1 MNGKINTS
9 AAAAPKKK
17 SIWDSHF
24 LDSKI
29 HSANTEKKEGIW
41 GYFVGPCF
49 VYMAYYA
56 IAGSYLTQ
64 FYTDVIGI
72 GGIFMT
78 LMPIFSK
85 VFDAITNIIM
95 GRIIDRTHTRQG
107 KARPWL
113 LLSGLCMAIAGC
125 LLYAVPRAGYR
136 VQIVWIIFSY
146 NLYFAFAF
154 TMYNMS
160 HSLMVPLSTRN
171 TKQRDS
177 LAMLTSTGTTMLPGL
192 LTTIVLPIMI
202 NAFGVGSGAQGTWL
216 MMMSLL
222 SIIAFP
228 AVIIEYYFT
237 KERVTE
243 DSTDENGESKTEAV
257 PLGQQVKA
265 CFHDKYWVM
274 IIGFWAIYNLFN
286 QLSTGSILYYSN
298 WVLSNSVKTG
308 TINQVL
314 VNAIGQMP
322 LGFGIFALWPL
333 VRKYGKRRVSII
345 GYLIGAVGCFLV
357 ILFPKSLPA
366 VLCGLFVKSIGALPT
381 YLNMA
386 FLAEA
391 LDHIEYKYGFRAD
404 GFSASAMSIA
414 VTLMAGVA
422 QSIILGGVSTMGYIA
437 PKSTSQV
444 INQPMGMQIF
454 FLMCFVGA
462 PMVGYVI
469 GSFIFGKYTI
479 SDHMDEIQA
488 DIVARRKAEA
498 EARGEV
504 YISPEEKE
512 KEEQERLD
520 VEAEEKRIE
529 ELKALCA
536 KKGLDFDDE
545 EARYQEKKR
554 EEEKKAEEKLAKKTA
569 KENARKAKRAK
580 KRQ

>member
-1 MNGKINTS
+1 MEGRQISRQIS
-9 AAAAPKKK
+9 AQAGTRKK
-17 SIWDSHF
+17 SIWDAKF

-64 FYTDVIGI
+64 FYTDVIGV
-72 GGIFMT
+72 GGIFIT
-78 LMPIFSK
+78 LMPLFSK
-85 VFDAITNIIM
+85 IFDAITNIIM
-95 GRIIDRTHTRQG
+95 GRIIDKTHTRQG

-113 LLSGLCMAIAGC
+113 LLSGICMAIAGC
-125 LLYAVPRAGYR
+125 LLYAVPKAGSGA
-136 VQIVWIIFSY
+136 QIVWIIFSY

-171 TKQRDS
+171 TKQRDG

-192 LTTIVLPIMI
+192 LTTIILPIMI

-216 MMMSLL
+216 TMMSVI

-243 DSTDENGESKTEAV
+243 DSTNENGEDKNTAV
-257 PLGQQVKA
+257 SFQKQISA

-286 QLSTGSILYYSN
+286 QLSTGTILYYSN
-298 WVLSNSVKTG
+298 WVLGNSVQSG

-322 LGFGIFALWPL
+322 LGIGIFALWPL
-333 VRKYGKRRVSII
+333 VRKYGKRRVAVI
-345 GYLIGAVGCFLV
+345 GYVIGAVGCLLV
-357 ILFPKSLPA
+357 MISPKSLPA
-366 VLCGLFVKSIGALPT
+366 VLCGLFIKSIGALPT

-414 VTLMAGVA
+414 VTLTAGIA
-422 QSIILGGVSTMGYIA
+422 QTVILGGVSGLGYIA
-437 PKSTSQV
+437 PKSTTDVISQPAA
-444 INQPMGMQIF
+444 IQAF
-454 FLMCFVGA
+454 FMICFVGV
-462 PMVGYVI
+462 PMIGYLA
-469 GSFIFGKYTI
+469 GSFIFGKYKI
-479 SDHMDEIQA
+479 SDHMDEIQEQ
-488 DIVARRKAEA
+488 IVARRKEEA

-512 KEEQERLD
+512 KMEQERLD
-520 VEAEEKRIE
+520 IEAEEKRIA
-529 ELKALCA
+529 ELKILCE
-536 KKGLDFDDE
+536 KKGLNFDDE
-545 EARYQEKKR
+545 EAKYQEKKQA
-554 EEEKKAEEKLAKKTA
+554 EEKKAAARLAAKTA
-569 KENARKAKRAK
+569 KENARRAKR
-580 KRQ
+580 RR